1 MIRAMQDSDGPKVI
15 EIYAYGLKTRNAT
28 FETKV
33 PTWEEWTA
41 KHLKHSRFVY
51 EHNGEAVGWVAL
63 SPVSSREVYKGVAEV
78 SIYVGENYLGQG
90 IGTKLMQTVIES
102 SEANGIWTL
111 YTSLFPENA
120 ASVKLHTNLGFRQIG
135 IREKIACLDGI
146 WRDTLILERRSAV
159 VGV

>member
-1 MIRAMQDSDGPKVI
+1 MIRAMQDSDGPQVI

-33 PTWEEWTA
+33 PTWEKWTA

-51 EHNGEAVGWVAL
+51 ELDGEAVGWVAL

-78 SIYVGENYLGQG
+78 SIYVGEKYLGQG

-120 ASVKLHTNLGFRQIG
+120 ASVKLHKNFGFRQVG
-135 IREKIACLDGI
+135 IREKIARLDGI
-146 WRDTLILERRSAV
+146 WRDTLILERRSTV